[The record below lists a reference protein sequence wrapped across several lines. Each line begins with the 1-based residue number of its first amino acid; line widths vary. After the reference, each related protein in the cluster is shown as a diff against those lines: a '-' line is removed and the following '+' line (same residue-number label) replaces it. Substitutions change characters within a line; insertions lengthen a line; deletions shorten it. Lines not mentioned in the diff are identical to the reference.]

1 MKTIVAC
8 VLGLAAFAISFAGGG
23 SRVYA
28 DAIETA
34 SSALQILA
42 PAAGTAVIEALDH
55 RHCVLYSD
63 GADDCVVNVPFEA
76 FDRQSTD
83 VSEIDTPATEPTPA
97 VRFVDAIPVGVV
109 QTMSIVAPGFNARET
124 EETAYAPPLP
134 LPATEPILGADAKTT
149 TGALTPPNAQSA
161 EAIVVAIIQSTTVAA
176 PGESAR
182 DTEQEA
188 QAEAISDPTAPI
200 STRPTKAAALDDE

>member
-42 PAAGTAVIEALDH
+42 PAAGTTVIEALDQ

-76 FDRQSTD
+76 FDRQSTA
-83 VSEIDTPATEPTPA
+83 VSEIDRPATEPAA

-109 QTMSIVAPGFNARET
+109 QTMTIVAPGFNARET

-134 LPATEPILGADAKTT
+134 MPATEPVLGADAKTT
-149 TGALTPPNAQSA
+149 TGALTPPNGQSA
-161 EAIVVAIIQSTTVAA
+161 EAIAAAIIQSTTVAA

-182 DTEQEA
+182 DTEQAA
-188 QAEAISDPTAPI
+188 QAEAISDRTAPI
-200 STRPTKAAALDDE
+200 STRRPKAAALDDE